1 VWGGGGLIVLKRER
15 QKKKKRNCKGEKS
28 KLNYGT
34 IEIVTP

>member
-1 VWGGGGLIVLKRER
+1 VGGGRINWFLKEKG
-15 QKKKKRNCKGEKS
+15 QKKKRNCKGEKL